1 MVENIST
8 ACGIDFGNGRID
20 ICIFDKVASMPAGFG
35 LKKPQAQIDDR
46 GIETKL
52 KAFKLIIKDREV
64 WFDLDILGGPI
75 TRELDDLKYDPSY
88 MSIIFSGILYKW
100 SRQYG
105 VELSSLGKLN
115 VVASMP
121 PGLFSDRAKNKQAQ
135 NAYQATFNRR
145 QSHLK
150 IRDGKTTSQVVT
162 RFGGLQR
169 EAVGTINF
177 ASQVEKII
185 LLIDIGYGTVDY
197 ALYNNSKL
205 IFSKSENAGLL
216 HAFEQINPVNPN
228 VAELDYLRNKK
239 VLPEEVLVHFGL
251 IKNRIAI
258 IRRGL
263 QSSRQREID
272 KLIIIGGGG
281 PMMTPELKRNFGKL
295 ARSIVVKGA
304 DVNVR
309 NNWKVASNNAN

>member
-1 MVENIST
+1 MTTNTLIP
-8 ACGIDFGNGRID
+8 CGLDFGNGRID
-20 ICIFDKVASMPAGFG
+20 VCILNKVASMPAGFA
-35 LKKPQAQIDDR
+35 LKEPSPQIDDQ

-52 KAFKLIIKDREV
+52 KAFKLIVKDREI

-100 SRQYG
+100 GRQHG
-105 VELSSLGKLN
+105 VELSTLGKLN

-121 PGLFSDRAKNKQAQ
+121 PGLFSDRAKNKQAK

-150 IRDGKTTSQVVT
+150 IRDGKTTTQIIT
-162 RFGGLQR
+162 QFGGLQR
-169 EAVGTINF
+169 ETVGAINLT
-177 ASQVEKII
+177 SLEKVI

-197 ALYNNSKL
+197 ALYVDGELK
-205 IFSKSENAGLL
+205 FSKSENTGML
-216 HAFEQINPVNPN
+216 HAFQEIDPINPNL
-228 VAELDYLRNKK
+228 AELNYLRNKK
-239 VLPEEVLVHFGL
+239 NLPEEILVHFGM
-251 IKNRIAI
+251 IKNRVAI

-263 QSSRQREID
+263 QSRQREID
-272 KLIIIGGGG
+272 RLIILGGGG
-281 PMMTPELKRNFGKL
+281 TMMTPELKRNFGKL
-295 ARSIVVKGA
+295 ARSIVVKGT

-309 NNWKVASNNAN
+309 ANWKAANANDAN

>member
-1 MVENIST
+1 MTTNILT
-8 ACGIDFGNGRID
+8 ACGIDFGNGKID
-20 ICIFDKVASMPAGFG
+20 ICILSKVASMPAGFG
-35 LKKPQAQIDDR
+35 LKEPLSEIDEN

-52 KAFKLIIKDREV
+52 KAFPLIIKDRKV

-88 MSIIFSGILYKW
+88 MTIIFSGILYKW

-121 PGLFSDRAKNKQAQ
+121 PGLFSDRVKNKQAK

-150 IRDGKTTSQVVT
+150 IRDGKTTSQIVT

-169 EAVGTINF
+169 EAVGINNF
-177 ASQVEKII
+177 ATQIEKII

-197 ALYNNSKL
+197 ALYSKGKL
-205 IFSKSENAGLL
+205 VFSKSENMGML
-216 HAFEQINPVNPN
+216 HAFQEINPINPN
-228 VAELDYLRNKK
+228 MAELNYLRNKK
-239 VLPEEVLVHFGL
+239 VLPEEVLVHFGT

-263 QSSRQREID
+263 QSENKEID
-272 KLIIIGGGG
+272 KLEIIGGGG
-281 PMMTPELKRNFGKL
+281 AMMTPELKRNFGKL
-295 ARSIVVKGA
+295 AKTIVVKGA

-309 NNWKVASNNAN
+309 ANWKAAGGSAN